1 MLSSVEGR
9 AQKPAHHASTELSM
23 TSFLGK
29 CLMVGYYSLKRAT
42 IKKSV
47 YIACYSVF
55 KLFIGF
61 ANAAFMAWK
70 LTVINVISI
79 APIAVTINTHQTISV

>member
-1 MLSSVEGR
+1 MILIT
-9 AQKPAHHASTELSM
+9 APFKDQIKKPA
-23 TSFLGK
+23 
-29 CLMVGYYSLKRAT
+29 
-42 IKKSV
+42 

-61 ANAAFMAWK
+61 ANAAFVDWK

-79 APIAVTINTHQTISV
+79 APIAVTINTHQATLV

>member
-1 MLSSVEGR
+1 MLSLARPSDTLGR
-9 AQKPAHHASTELSM
+9 A
-23 TSFLGK
+23 G
-29 CLMVGYYSLKRAT
+29 
-42 IKKSV
+42 
-47 YIACYSVF
+47 ACYSVF

-79 APIAVTINTHQTISV
+79 APIAVTINIHQATSV